1 MMTKSTFDKNDR
13 NTIEALGLNCIFI
26 DEDNKDNFL
35 KDLDYIVQNAIGQ
48 NPSVLNSKLLNK
60 DMLDSVG
67 IDVCPMPILIIDPRY
82 FDEIFLD
89 IVQKHNVQSLILD
102 GTLAAF
108 LKQPS
113 VKAKAL
119 RTIDFIKKMPS
130 LKLFYLQPQKD
141 MIFSEFW
148 DIDDFSSI
156 EGHKTLEYLYIPNNT
171 QFIDIDFS
179 TLPSLKAI
187 NLQYPKENKTIYECK
202 NIEYVKSIYYEQN
215 LSFIKNW
222 SKLKK
227 LGAYYDKLES
237 FGGIENF
244 KHLKELVGQFTS
256 AFKTF
261 KGTNS
266 KSIKTFM
273 LYTEARNTPKTLEG
287 IGGLEVAELIALNGL
302 KKLEDLGDLY
312 KCQNLKELRL
322 ERCHIPN
329 NIGDTVKRLP
339 KLERLI
345 LDDCGDI
352 ESIAFVKEMLSLK
365 YLSVSENS
373 KIIDGNLDF
382 LKALAQK
389 GVEIHFTP
397 RKHYTITYDDVVIE

>member
-1 MMTKSTFDKNDR
+1 MSNYNAKYINHALYLNKETIKEKITIKNKLGISTYSFQKLWDYE
-13 NTIEALGLNCIFI
+13 NTLCGL
-26 DEDNKDNFL
+26 ESL
-35 KDLDYIVQNAIGQ
+35 IVQPQ
-48 NPSVLNSKLLNK
+48 YLNK
-60 DMLDSVG
+60 EM
-67 IDVCPMPILIIDPRY
+67 
-82 FDEIFLD
+82 
-89 IVQKHNVQSLILD
+89 
-102 GTLAAF
+102 
-108 LKQPS
+108 
-113 VKAKAL
+113 
-119 RTIDFIKKMPS
+119 IDFINEKQIKCLYLEDRIIGGFFEKELDKYKTLVDLSFLKNIPHLKCFKIDAYTPFFAEKPIVKIEDYTPIES
-130 LKLFYLQPQKD
+130 LK
-141 MIFSEFW
+141 E
-148 DIDDFSSI
+148 
-156 EGHKTLEYLYIPNNT
+156 LEYIYIPDNGAFPISVNVN
-171 QFIDIDFS
+171 FS
-179 TLPSLKAI
+179 KLQQLKDVY
-187 NLQYPKENKTIYECK
+187 LQYPKENKTIYKCE
-202 NIEYVKSIYYEQN
+202 NLESVYTRYYEKD
-215 LSFIKNW
+215 LHIMKNW
-222 SKLKK
+222 KKLKYFS
-227 LGAYYDKLES
+227 AYCDDLKSFEGLEQFKKLEI
-237 FGGIENF
+237 FRPET
-244 KHLKELVGQFTS
+244 TS

-261 KGTNS
+261 KDTNS

-329 NIGDTVKRLP
+329 SIGDVVKRLP

-352 ESIAFVKEMLSLK
+352 ESIAFVKEIPSLK